1 MALIKDKKM
10 TNTFLESFDLKS
22 SKDRDLLE
30 KAQQE
35 PGISAPEENAAYA
48 NLSDKELLQAW
59 REAECAKG
67 AEAVDLRLEI
77 IRRGLT
83 PDQ

>member
-1 MALIKDKKM
+1 M

-22 SKDRDLLE
+22 SKDRKLL
-30 KAQQE
+30 KKVQQE
-35 PGISAPEENAAYA
+35 PGVSASAETCAYA
-48 NLSDKELLQAW
+48 NLPDKELLQAW

-67 AEAVDLRLEI
+67 AEAVNLRVEI

>member
-1 MALIKDKKM
+1 M
-10 TNTFLESFDLKS
+10 TNTFLESFDLKN
-22 SKDRDLLE
+22 SKDRDLLK

-35 PGISAPEENAAYA
+35 PGISASEENATYA
-48 NLSDKELLQAW
+48 NLSDQELLQAW

-67 AEAVDLRLEI
+67 SEAVDLRLEI

>member
-1 MALIKDKKM
+1 M

-22 SKDRDLLE
+22 SKDRDLL
-30 KAQQE
+30 KKVQQE
-35 PGISAPEENAAYA
+35 PGRSASEKNGAYA
-48 NLSDKELLQAW
+48 NLADKELLQAW